1 MKLTGMGLVF
11 KSIKAWRKDE
21 SGDMIKVNLKPE
33 ITGVRIVSQ
42 ERKVLG
48 FEFAFSVNYDPER
61 ALIRHEGEMYL
72 QTDGDMKAIMDE
84 WNKSKQLPEEVELV
98 VTNSL
103 YSIGLA
109 KSTPISLDLDLPLPF
124 QVPMKRPSETRS
136 KYIA

>member
-1 MKLTGMGLVF
+1 MKLTGMGLAF
-11 KSIKAWRKDE
+11 KSIKAWRKDDNPE
-21 SGDMIKVNLKPE
+21 MIKVSLKPE

-48 FEFAFSVNYDPER
+48 FEFAFSVKYDPER

-72 QTDGDMKAIMDE
+72 QTDGDMKAIVDG
-84 WNKSKQLPEEVELV
+84 WNKSRQLPDEIEIT

-124 QVPMKRPSETRS
+124 QVPMKKPSETRS